1 MSKLTNCKAC
11 KEEIAKG
18 VKKCVNCG
26 ADQRSFAGR
35 HKIITGILAIAILG
49 GIGSAMGDGNKTDSA
64 KADSSTSTAVSAT
77 TPAPVAKPAE
87 TVIST
92 EGISSDVKIKVL
104 EVTTPA
110 YTGKDSFKHNPQG
123 AFVVVKLSI
132 QNNQKDAISVT
143 DSSFKLLDKDKRE
156 FDASTDAS
164 IGMMMVEKKTFMF
177 ENVNPGN
184 TIEGYIVY
192 DVPKGLTGFTMQ
204 ATGGMTGKPII
215 LKIN

>member
-1 MSKLTNCKAC
+1 MLVKCKSC
-11 KEEIAKG
+11 EKEIAKG

-26 ADQRSFAGR
+26 ADQRNFFGR
-35 HKIITGILAIAILG
+35 HKIITGLAVLIILG
-49 GIGSAMGDGNKTDSA
+49 GIGSAMGGGDTTTAS
-64 KADSSTSTAVSAT
+64 KASSSSSTPVSDNGS
-77 TPAPVAKPAE
+77 PVAKVESAP
-87 TVIST
+87 TT

-110 YTGKDSFKHNPQG
+110 YTGKEGFKSVPQG

-132 QNNQKDAISVT
+132 QNNQKDAISVS

-156 FDASTDAS
+156 FSSSSDGN
-164 IGMMMVEKKTFMF
+164 IGLEMTEKKTLMF
-177 ENVNPGN
+177 VNVNPGN
-184 TIEGYIVY
+184 TIEGYIAY
-192 DVPKGLTGFTMQ
+192 DVPKGVTGFNMQ